1 MSPISI
7 RDGKLIY
14 HQTSIRNLMSIVE
27 FGLLSRA
34 MILSLGISFNDVA
47 DQQIIEERTL
57 SGLDV
62 YVPFHFHPRTVFDY
76 KIRYDHPNDS
86 FIFLCMYRDV
96 AQKCNALVL
105 PAHPLSNE
113 KPIVYNYTDGF
124 NAIDWET
131 MELTQGVLG
140 YNSQIRMAE
149 CLIKDKVDISKISI
163 IYVKNQLDKKYVE
176 DLLKEMNINHINVYV
191 GNTFFGPQ

>member
-1 MSPISI
+1 
-7 RDGKLIY
+7 
-14 HQTSIRNLMSIVE
+14 
-27 FGLLSRA
+27 
-34 MILSLGISFNDVA
+34 
-47 DQQIIEERTL
+47 
-57 SGLDV
+57 
-62 YVPFHFHPRTVFDY
+62 
-76 KIRYDHPNDS
+76 
-86 FIFLCMYRDV
+86 MYRDV

-149 CLIKDKVDISKISI
+149 CLIKDKVDISKMKTLTKVDIAGISNEDKDNI
-163 IYVKNQLDKKYVE
+163 KN
-176 DLLKEMNINHINVYV
+176 NINYMVFSSRYLITITLKQLEDYIKNNENNAWMKSYYE
-191 GNTFFGPQ
+191 